1 MVYPKVILLGMCLHK
16 LQIQQVSLFLNSG
29 ACVFN
34 LDWGTGLSAD
44 LFSNL
49 ISAINSFSMEALGL
63 ELCEISTNNQRVFL
77 SRTNGIIIA
86 VMVNESKTEYPE
98 LRSKMFSLMGCIQK
112 VLESINAFMF
122 NTRNLTINEVPVW
135 LQQNIELELVRIF
148 PASWLHFAPNTKYRL
163 DINGI
168 RLLST
173 LSDQTMYSRYALGK
187 ILHLTRS
194 QVEHTLSTLLL
205 KGFIKIETINER
217 SRSIDKYTISELG
230 KFSLDS
236 LETFPGLWF
245 QQPKIREDSS

>member
-1 MVYPKVILLGMCLHK
+1 MCLLK
-16 LQIQQVSLFLNSG
+16 LQIQQVSLFVNSG

-34 LDWGTGLSAD
+34 LDWGTGLSVD
-44 LFSNL
+44 LYSNL
-49 ISAINSFSMEALGL
+49 ISAIQSFSMEALGL

-77 SRTNGIIIA
+77 SRSNGIIIA
-86 VMVNESKTEYPE
+86 VMANESKTEYPE

-112 VLESINAFMF
+112 VLGSINAFML
-122 NTRNLTINEVPVW
+122 NPRNLTISEVPDW
-135 LQQNIELELVRIF
+135 LQQSIELELVRNF
-148 PASWLHFAPNTKYRL
+148 PDSWLHFAPNTKYRL

-173 LSDQTMYSRYALGK
+173 LSDQKLYSRYTLGK

-205 KGFIKIETINER
+205 KGFIKSEKINER
-217 SRSIDKYTISELG
+217 SKSIDKYTISELG

-245 QQPKIREDSS
+245 QQPTIHGDSS